1 MAKIV
6 TVSFRL
12 EGKKPLLMNPMSDD
26 AKEDI
31 EKGRQSVKQKMTAK
45 ELAATRVIRDDQ
57 GRPGLRD
64 DHLYECLVC
73 AGREVPW
80 KGLKMFTPSKQGVP
94 SKIYSFLELKDSF
107 FPLQNGHPGEEP
119 TWSTDK
125 RPTPT
130 DTGKRTISI
139 RPRFELPWAIEG
151 IALIDTTDVGVQ
163 KVKEVFVKA
172 GRMFGLGSY
181 RGRFGL
187 FRVAKFET
195 LETKEVE
202 D

>member
-12 EGKKPLLMNPMSDD
+12 EGRKPLLMNPMSDE
-26 AKEDI
+26 AREDI
-31 EKGRQSVKQKMTAK
+31 EKGRTSVKTKMTAK
-45 ELAATRVIRDDQ
+45 DLAATRVIRDNE

-73 AGREVPW
+73 AGREVQW
-80 KGLKMFTPSKQGVP
+80 KGLKMFTPSKQGQP
-94 SKIYSFLELKDSF
+94 SKVYSFLELEQSF
-107 FPLQNGHPGEEP
+107 FPLQNGTPGAEP
-119 TWSTDK
+119 TWATDK

-139 RPRFELPWAIEG
+139 RPRFDLPWAIEG
-151 IALIDTTDVGVQ
+151 TAKIDTTDVGIQ
-163 KVKEVFVKA
+163 KVRELFVKA

-195 LETKEVE
+195 MKTEEIE
-202 D
+202 E

>member
-6 TVSFRL
+6 TARFRL
-12 EGKKPLLMNPMSDD
+12 EGKRPVLMNPMADE

-31 EKGRQSVKQKMTAK
+31 EKGRTSVRSKLTAK
-45 ELAATRVIRDDQ
+45 EVAATRVIRDPE
-57 GRPGLRD
+57 GRPSFRA

-73 AGREVPW
+73 AGREVQW
-80 KGLKMFTPSKQGVP
+80 KGLKMITSSKVGVP
-94 SKIYSFLELKDSF
+94 SKVYSFLELEQDY
-107 FPLQNGHPGEEP
+107 FPLQNGTPGQPPE
-119 TWSTDK
+119 WSVDK

-139 RPRFELPWAIEG
+139 RPKFDLPWSIEG
-151 IALIDTTDVGVQ
+151 TVKIDTTDISIA
-163 KVKEVFVKA
+163 KAREVFVKA

-187 FRVAKFET
+187 FRVAEFEVVKT
-195 LETKEVE
+195 EEVE
-202 D
+202 G

>member
-6 TVSFRL
+6 TVRFRL
-12 EGKKPLLMNPMSDD
+12 EGRKPLLMNPMSDE
-26 AKEDI
+26 AREDI
-31 EKGRQSVKQKMTAK
+31 EKGRTSVKAKMTAK
-45 ELAATRVIRDDQ
+45 ELAATRVIRDGE

-80 KGLKMFTPSKQGVP
+80 KGLKMITPSKQGQP
-94 SKIYSFLELKDSF
+94 SKIYSFVEFDDSF
-107 FPLQNGHPGEEP
+107 FVLQNGTPGQEP
-119 TWSTDK
+119 TWETDK
-125 RPTPT
+125 RATPT

-139 RPRFELPWAIEG
+139 RPRFNLPWAIEG
-151 IALIDTTDVGVQ
+151 TVKIDTTDVSLQ
-163 KVKEVFVKA
+163 KAKEVFVKA

-187 FRVAKFET
+187 FRVTKFEQVGT
-195 LETKEVE
+195 VEVE
-202 D
+202 E

>member
-1 MAKIV
+1 
-6 TVSFRL
+6 
-12 EGKKPLLMNPMSDD
+12 MNPMSED

-31 EKGRQSVKQKMTAK
+31 EKGRTSVKAKMTAK
-45 ELAATRVIRDDQ
+45 DLAATRVIRDAE
-57 GRPGLRD
+57 GRAGLRD

-94 SKIYSFLELKDSF
+94 SKIYSFLEFDQNF
-107 FPLQNGHPGEEP
+107 FPIQNGTPGVEP
-119 TWSTDK
+119 AWETDK

-139 RPRFELPWAIEG
+139 RPRFNLPWAIEG
-151 IALIDTTDVGVQ
+151 TVRIDTTDVSTQ
-163 KVKEVFVKA
+163 KAREVFVKA

-187 FRVAKFET
+187 FRVAEWKIVKTE
-195 LETKEVE
+195 EVE